1 MSSSK
6 ALCRILLIER
16 RSDLPSSEL
25 LKTVNA
31 EALARAETFTNDKR
45 RADFLWGRVLLT
57 HLVSR
62 LSSEAHLVENPPV
75 TPTIAG
81 ADTDYFATISHTKT
95 WVAAAVAASPV
106 AVDVEVMAPER
117 ARQATFERVLG
128 EGSWQQFVAS
138 DPVSDFY
145 KIWGLYECAVKMKG
159 RLVTDAPYPRVD
171 IDGSRCR
178 EAFHVLS
185 ENTLLTC
192 VTARPTETSIEVC
205 TIKTG
210 QLSTRPYSSN
220 LTA

>member
-6 ALCRILLIER
+6 ATCRILLIER
-16 RSDLPSSEL
+16 QSEL
-25 LKTVNA
+25 PPENLLTPVNS
-31 EALARAETFTNDKR
+31 EALVRAETFTNDKR

-81 ADTDYFATISHTKT
+81 TETPYFATISHTKT
-95 WVAAAVAASPV
+95 WVAAAVAACPV
-106 AVDVEVMAPER
+106 AVDVEVMVPER

-128 EGSWQQFVAS
+128 DGSWQQFVGS

-171 IDGSRCR
+171 LDGSRCR
-178 EAFHVLS
+178 QAFHVLS

-192 VTARPTETSIEVC
+192 VTALSAETSIEVC
-205 TIKTG
+205 TIDAG
-210 QLSTRPYSSN
+210 RLCIRPYSTK
-220 LTA
+220 LTV